1 MQSACP
7 AQVPEVRG
15 ESHPRRSPQPVGPAP
30 RPRSEPAPASRSR
43 LWSLP
48 LLAFLGISVCAVLF
62 LLQFSRIVQVQ
73 YDLAS
78 KTGTRD
84 QLLRENAELQLR
96 IEQLSA
102 LNRVEQQALRLG
114 MVHPES
120 WLLLEL
126 PQLARQGLDGEMA
139 SAGSHRVAR

>member
-1 MQSACP
+1 
-7 AQVPEVRG
+7 
-15 ESHPRRSPQPVGPAP
+15 
-30 RPRSEPAPASRSR
+30 
-43 LWSLP
+43 
-48 LLAFLGISVCAVLF
+48 VCAVLF

>member
-1 MQSACP
+1 
-7 AQVPEVRG
+7 
-15 ESHPRRSPQPVGPAP
+15 
-30 RPRSEPAPASRSR
+30 
-43 LWSLP
+43 
-48 LLAFLGISVCAVLF
+48 VCAVLF

-126 PQLARQGLDGEMA
+126 PQLARQGLDGKMA

>member
-7 AQVPEVRG
+7 AQVPDFRG
-15 ESHPRRSPQPVGPAP
+15 ESHPRRNPQPVGPAP
-30 RPRSEPAPASRSR
+30 RPRSASAPASRSR
-43 LWSLP
+43 LCSLP
-48 LLAFLGISVCAVLF
+48 LLAFLGISVCVVLF

-78 KTGTRD
+78 KTRIHK

-102 LNRVEQQALRLG
+102 LNRVEQKALQLG
-114 MVHPES
+114 MVHPQG
-120 WLLLEL
+120 WQLLEL
-126 PQLARQGLDGEMA
+126 PQLARQGLGGKMA
-139 SAGSHRVAR
+139 SADSHRLTR